1 VRAFRRGPLLP
12 FRIMEISRHTRKRP
26 VALPANGILIV
37 VLLVSHPSIRSG
49 RLTQTA
55 SASRALRHTYTTNF
69 PLTED
74 PISEGGKW
82 ASGRKDGLDWANVR
96 TTSGFA
102 FGTEPGGRRPAP
114 QEYDD
119 STALLTGSWGP
130 NQTAQATV
138 HARNPDVKINEEVEL
153 RLRSNLSPHR
163 ATGYEILFRA
173 YQGADAYCEIVRWN
187 GPLGDFTYI
196 GRAKGP
202 RCNVANGSVVKATAA
217 GNVITAYINGV
228 QVVQARDDT
237 YTTGNP
243 GIGFFLYGST
253 GANPNGDFGFTSFT
267 ASDQ

>member
-1 VRAFRRGPLLP
+1 LAHAAAAILMGTALLCHPSMRA
-12 FRIMEISRHTRKRP
+12 
-26 VALPANGILIV
+26 VALRQNA
-37 VLLVSHPSIRSG
+37 
-49 RLTQTA
+49 A
-55 SASRALRHTYTTNF
+55 ASRIPHHTYTTNF

-82 ASGRKDGLDWANVR
+82 KSGQKDGLDWANVR
-96 TTSGFA
+96 TTAGFA
-102 FGTEPGGRRPAP
+102 FGTEPAARRPAP

-138 HARNPDVKINEEVEL
+138 HAANPDVKINEEVEL
-153 RLRSNLSPHR
+153 RLRSTLSPHR

-187 GPLGDFTYI
+187 GPLGDFTYV

-202 RCNVANGSVVKATAA
+202 QCGVADGSVVKATAV

-237 YTTGNP
+237 YTSGNP
-243 GIGFFLYGST
+243 GIGFFHYGST
-253 GANPNGDFGFTSFT
+253 GANDDFGFTSFT
-267 ASDQ
+267 VSDQ